1 MRAVTATRRPPRALR
16 RKRRSGAQSL
26 VEFSLAAPIVL
37 VLIIGAAQLGAILYA
52 NITVATAAR
61 DGARVAATQ
70 PINSKA
76 FLPVPPASPYPTG
89 SSYHCA
95 SGDTTPACQAV
106 TSSQGLLSNLDT
118 TVSGTAVPGPYSYG
132 GYSCPSNAVQDGTVT
147 VTVTSQV
154 PIFVPILNQV
164 FAQGGG
170 NQRAIS
176 TTVTMR
182 VEPCGMTQG
191 S

>member
-16 RKRRSGAQSL
+16 RRRRSGAQSL

-52 NITVATAAR
+52 DITVATAAR

-70 PINSKA
+70 PITSKA
-76 FLPVPPASPYPTG
+76 YVAGSPYPTG

-95 SGDTTPACQAV
+95 SPDTTPACQAV